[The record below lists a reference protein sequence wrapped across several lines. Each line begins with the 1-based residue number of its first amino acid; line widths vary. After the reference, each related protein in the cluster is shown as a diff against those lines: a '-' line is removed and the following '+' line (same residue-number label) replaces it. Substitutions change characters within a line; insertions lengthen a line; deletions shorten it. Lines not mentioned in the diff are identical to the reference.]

1 MKISLGQLQSGQ
13 LTLTP
18 QLQKAIKLLQMSS
31 LEMEQELLAAAEDNP
46 FLEYD
51 PSPEEEYLEA
61 IPEFSHRTSSTQAQR
76 IDPDDMDQFAT
87 IAEEVTLLAHLMS
100 QVGTL
105 RVDGSQ
111 KKILEYLVGCLDE
124 RGYLRESLD
133 EIEET
138 IQEFLDPDEGKPKE
152 QIQQCLHILHSFDPP
167 GIGAF
172 DLADCLSIQLHKYS
186 KDIQGSSTF
195 KLCEELIHSHLDL
208 VGSKNWL
215 KLKQL
220 MKCKEAELKLA
231 IDMIQALNPN
241 PCDEFISTKRQIIT
255 PDVIVRKTA
264 KGWEAIL
271 NPNSQPKVSLRSEYL
286 AIIKSQKP
294 SPENEAFFEKFGE
307 AKVLIK
313 QVHQRSE
320 TILKVAKAI
329 VQRQQ
334 PFFDFGELAMKP
346 LLLKEVAEEVGVHE
360 STISRV
366 TNEKYLT
373 CIKGTFSLK
382 YFFGAQVVQDDGMNQ
397 VSSRAI
403 KALIKKIVESE
414 PSTKPISD
422 GIIAD
427 LLAKE
432 GYQVARRT
440 VAKYREALRIPPVSL
455 RKSWPGKSNC

>member
-1 MKISLGQLQSGQ
+1 M
-13 LTLTP
+13 
-18 QLQKAIKLLQMSS
+18 
-31 LEMEQELLAAAEDNP
+31 
-46 FLEYD
+46 
-51 PSPEEEYLEA
+51 
-61 IPEFSHRTSSTQAQR
+61 
-76 IDPDDMDQFAT
+76 
-87 IAEEVTLLAHLMS
+87 
-100 QVGTL
+100 
-105 RVDGSQ
+105 
-111 KKILEYLVGCLDE
+111 
-124 RGYLRESLD
+124 
-133 EIEET
+133 
-138 IQEFLDPDEGKPKE
+138 
-152 QIQQCLHILHSFDPP
+152 
-167 GIGAF
+167 
-172 DLADCLSIQLHKYS
+172 
-186 KDIQGSSTF
+186 
-195 KLCEELIHSHLDL
+195 
-208 VGSKNWL
+208 
-215 KLKQL
+215 
-220 MKCKEAELKLA
+220 
-231 IDMIQALNPN
+231 
-241 PCDEFISTKRQIIT
+241 
-255 PDVIVRKTA
+255 
-264 KGWEAIL
+264 
-271 NPNSQPKVSLRSEYL
+271 
-286 AIIKSQKP
+286 IKSQKQ
-294 SPENEAFFEKFGE
+294 SPENEAFFQKFGE
-307 AKVLIK
+307 AKILIK

-346 LLLKEVAEEVGVHE
+346 LLLKEIAQEVGVHE

-455 RKSWPGKSNC
+455 RKSWPGKK